1 MSASVEDEA
10 RARLDV
16 AQLYEEMNQ
25 IPKAVRYYLEAAQI
39 YKDGGVQ
46 ARYKEM
52 LSKVLELEPGHP
64 QAEAELAR
72 VNKPAPATYT
82 PTARPAA
89 STAAPAPASGNQLP
103 PLQMPKPQAGKV
115 LVPTPWLF
123 RDPRYVAAARKQ
135 IPQGVDRS
143 VLHYDPLPKVD
154 PQMVMLK
161 QEQRKKAEEEAA
173 RRANPRVESAFANR
187 PSPFASNSA
196 SSEKKPGAL
205 FGGAAA
211 TGGKGASTPSPAQPQ
226 PGGGSRFGLGGGR
239 SGNQDLA
246 EQIRRRLQERGG
258 G

>member
-46 ARYKEM
+46 VRYKEM
-52 LSKVLELEPGHP
+52 LTKVLQLDPENA
-64 QAEAELAR
+64 QAQTEMNR
-72 VNKPAPATYT
+72 VNTPPPATYA

-89 STAAPAPASGNQLP
+89 PAPSKPGGNSPSLP
-103 PLQMPKPQAGKV
+103 PLQMPTPQAGKV
-115 LVPTPWLF
+115 LCPTPWLF
-123 RDPRYVAAARKQ
+123 RDPRYVQSAKKQ
-135 IPQGVDRS
+135 LTQAVDRNE
-143 VLHYDPLPKVD
+143 LQFDPLPKVD

-173 RRANPRVESAFANR
+173 RRANPRVVSAFADR
-187 PSPFASNSA
+187 PSPFASNQGG
-196 SSEKKPGAL
+196 EKKPGGL
-205 FGGAAA
+205 FGGAASSGPRSA
-211 TGGKGASTPSPAQPQ
+211 PGTPAPQEQPAA
-226 PGGGSRFGLGGGR
+226 SRFGMGGGR

-246 EQIRRRLQERGG
+246 EQIQRRLRERGG
-258 G
+258 S